1 MSRKK
6 PSLTADF
13 ESPMSDRRRGKGVFF
28 TLLILSVVGLAVWV
42 VASTHDS

>member
-6 PSLTADF
+6 ASVTADF
-13 ESPMSDRRRGKGVFF
+13 ENPMTDKRRGKGIFF

-42 VASTHDS
+42 VANQDS